1 VLTLRLRGVEVYDL
15 PAFYGQLLGRIPAF
29 SVDASWVLQWIR
41 DNRKSAV
48 TANLERLVEAV
59 IATVILLLMAPI
71 MLIVAAA
78 IKLDSKGSVFFL
90 QERLGLHEVPF
101 SVRKFRT
108 MVEDAEASTGPT
120 WAEANDPRVTRVGRF
135 LRKTRL
141 DEVPQLLNI
150 LRGEM
155 GFVGCRPIR
164 RHFADQL
171 GAQIPFY
178 SLRFSIRPGLTGW
191 AQVQGDYGG
200 SVEGH
205 IEKFEYELYYLA
217 NSSLFMDAFILLKT
231 LQVVLFGRGQ

>member
-1 VLTLRLRGVEVYDL
+1 
-15 PAFYGQLLGRIPAF
+15 
-29 SVDASWVLQWIR
+29 
-41 DNRKSAV
+41 
-48 TANLERLVEAV
+48 
-59 IATVILLLMAPI
+59 

-78 IKLDSKGSVFFL
+78 VKLDSRGSVFFL

-101 SVRKFRT
+101 NVRKFRT
-108 MVEDAEASTGPT
+108 MVEDAEALTGPT
-120 WAEANDPRVTRVGRF
+120 WAEENDPRVTRVGRL

-141 DEVPQLLNI
+141 DELPQLLNI
-150 LRGEM
+150 LQGEM
-155 GFVGCRPIR
+155 GLVGCRPIR

-171 GAQIPFY
+171 GAHIPFY

-205 IEKFEYELYYLA
+205 VEKFEYELYYLV
-217 NSSLFMDAFILLKT
+217 NSSLFMDVFILLKT